1 MLSRCRCAGNQQR
14 CQPSG
19 STFLYGRDCKPANHT
34 WNTARESGIISSF
47 LSFSPRPGYDFNAR
61 RSRPDCTHQ
70 QLPLLTTSKSGE
82 LYGEHFWPPV
92 EHRASPVLRHD
103 DACHTLPELKARS
116 SLGQILFGTWPFMLQ
131 LRWSKAKDDNI
142 APDDFGSPPDTLAVP
157 GAFKLAHSSCQTPL
171 ERPS

>member
-1 MLSRCRCAGNQQR
+1 MEHGSRVWHH
-14 CQPSG
+14 
-19 STFLYGRDCKPANHT
+19 FV
-34 WNTARESGIISSF
+34 ISF
-47 LSFSPRPGYDFNAR
+47 L
-61 RSRPDCTHQ
+61 
-70 QLPLLTTSKSGE
+70 LPATWLRLQCATLTTRLHTPTTSVTNDQQE
-82 LYGEHFWPPV
+82 RRTLW
-92 EHRASPVLRHD
+92 RAFLAPSRTPRKRSHHLSSPVLRHD